1 MTVALKRSEPATVTD
16 FAGVF
21 SEYAPFVLRVLRH
34 LGVPAAD
41 LQDQAQE
48 AFVAVFRALPSFA
61 GRSSLRTWVYGICVH
76 VASNYRRRAYVRRE
90 RSVAEPPEQAQDPD
104 QHQAFERN
112 QGWPVLRGL
121 LDALDAEK
129 REVFVLYEL
138 EELPMREVAEAC
150 GCPLQTAYSRL
161 HAARRVLLEKYHEQE
176 LSDER

>member
-1 MTVALKRSEPATVTD
+1 MTPALKMTEPATSPE
-16 FAGVF
+16 FAAIF
-21 SEYAPFVLRVLRH
+21 TEYAPFVLRVLRH

-48 AFVAVFRALPSFA
+48 VFVAVFRGLPAFA
-61 GRSSLRTWVYGICVH
+61 GRSSLRTWIYGIGVH
-76 VASNYRRRAYVRRE
+76 VASNYRRRAYVRHE
-90 RSVAEPPEQAQDPD
+90 RSVSEPPEQSREAD
-104 QHQAFERN
+104 QPEALERN
-112 QGWPVLRGL
+112 QNWPALRRL
-121 LDALDAEK
+121 LDTLDAEK

-161 HAARRVLLEKYHEQE
+161 HAARRVLLEKYREQE

>member
-1 MTVALKRSEPATVTD
+1 MTVALKQSEPATVTD
-16 FAGVF
+16 FTTVF

-34 LGVPAAD
+34 LGVPTAD

-90 RSVAEPPEQAQDPD
+90 RSVSEPPEQVQAADQDE
-104 QHQAFERN
+104 AFERS
-112 QGWPVLRGL
+112 QGWPALRRL
-121 LDALDAEK
+121 LDTLDAEK

-138 EELPMREVAEAC
+138 EELSMREVAEAC

-161 HAARRVLLEKYHEQE
+161 HAARDLLR
-176 LSDER
+176 DAWERSQKEGA

>member
-1 MTVALKRSEPATVTD
+1 VTVALKQSEPATVTD
-16 FAGVF
+16 FTTVF

-34 LGVPAAD
+34 LGVPTAD

-90 RSVAEPPEQAQDPD
+90 RSVSEPPEQVQAADQDE
-104 QHQAFERN
+104 AFERS
-112 QGWPVLRGL
+112 QGWPALRRL
-121 LDALDAEK
+121 LDTLDAEK

-138 EELPMREVAEAC
+138 EELSMREVAEAC

-161 HAARRVLLEKYHEQE
+161 HAARRVLLGKYRERE
-176 LSDER
+176 LKDES